1 MHVSALLIAAA
12 FLLIAWDA
20 SRRERK
26 PLAALSGLG
35 LFVGAV
41 LVHLFSGASLLHSAT
56 TLAAEVGVG
65 LLLGAGLSA
74 LRHATAKPFFAL
86 GLLTL
91 GLAGLLYGAER
102 LLGVAPETKT
112 SSFLIELGPD
122 DDIEEIAP
130 VLRRFGVRY
139 ERAFPELT
147 RAMDEDL
154 AQTYLVFGDPAT
166 FGPLME
172 ALRRDRENVD
182 HVELNR
188 VVRLEPE
195 PSAESPGTRAGTVLE
210 NDPLV
215 ARQWG
220 LDAIHAHEAHALLR
234 DLEPVR
240 KAVVAIVDTGVDA
253 RHEDVGGVFRS
264 SPATTD
270 GHGHGTH
277 CAGIAGAVTNNGVGV
292 ASLNWEGRFVEVT
305 GYRAL
310 NASGMGTLE
319 MIAQAVIDAARDGAD
334 VISMSLGDRSP
345 VPPKVIVEAIT
356 FAQEQGAVV
365 VTSAGNS
372 DEDARYHMPSNV
384 AGVITVAAVDEHLAK
399 ARFSNT
405 NTSLPRPIA
414 APGVNI
420 LSLRPND
427 GYVSLSGTSMS
438 TPMVSGL
445 IGVMR
450 ALDPDLSAEAIY
462 DILHETGATLTASD
476 RVGRMID
483 AEAALRAVLSGS

>member
-1 MHVSALLIAAA
+1 MHLTALLTVSA
-12 FLLIAWDA
+12 FLFIAWEA
-20 SRRERK
+20 SRRDRK
-26 PLAALSGLG
+26 PLVALTGLG
-35 LFVGAV
+35 LFGAAVVG
-41 LVHLFSGASLLHSAT
+41 HLFSGTSLLHSAV

-65 LLLGAGLSA
+65 LLLGAGLLA
-74 LRHATAKPFFAL
+74 LRKATAKPFLAIGLLCL
-86 GLLTL
+86 GLS
-91 GLAGLLYGAER
+91 GLLHGAER
-102 LLGVAPETKT
+102 LLGGAAASDT
-112 SSFLIELGPD
+112 SSFLVELGPD
-122 DDIEEIAP
+122 DDISEIAP
-130 VLRRFGVRY
+130 ILRQYGVRY
-139 ERAFPELT
+139 ERAFPEISRT
-147 RAMDEDL
+147 TDADL
-154 AQTYLVFGDPAT
+154 AQTYLVFGDPSV
-166 FGPLME
+166 FDRLME
-172 ALRRDRENVD
+172 RLRSDRENVD
-182 HVELNR
+182 HVERNR
-188 VVRLEPE
+188 LVHLEPVF
-195 PSAESPGTRAGTVLE
+195 PAETPQTIAEEVLE

-215 ARQWG
+215 AQQWA
-220 LDAIHAHEAHALLR
+220 LDAIHAHEAHAMLR
-234 DLEPVR
+234 DMRPAR

-270 GHGHGTH
+270 RHGHGTH
-277 CAGIAGAVTNNGVGV
+277 CAGIAGAVTNNGLGI
-292 ASLNWEGRFVEVT
+292 ASLNWEGRFLEVT

-365 VTSAGNS
+365 VASAGNS
-372 DEDARYHMPSNV
+372 NEDARYHMPSNV
-384 AGVITVAAVDEHLAK
+384 EGVITVAAVDERLEK

-405 NTSLPRPIA
+405 NTSLARPIA

-420 LSLRPND
+420 LSLKPND

-438 TPMVSGL
+438 TPMVAGL

-450 ALDPDLSAEAIY
+450 ALNPDLTAEDLY
-462 DILHETGATLTASD
+462 RILHETGVTVSASA

-483 AEAALRAVLSGS
+483 AEAALRAALSGS